1 MNTLPNNHNILAA
14 AYMNGAPIA
23 AGSNPNL
30 PPSVMAMGDGAIGVG
45 AGSIGNGGGGGQGG
59 PGGLMIGQMPQNA
72 SQQAALYH
80 YQQQLYAPQMNSPY
94 GKMPAQMVNTGGA
107 MMGIAQDGT
116 LSWE

>member
-23 AGSNPNL
+23 AGSNPGL
-30 PPSVMAMGDGAIGVG
+30 PPSVMAMGDGTIGVG
-45 AGSIGNGGGGGQGG
+45 VGSIGNGGGGG

-80 YQQQLYAPQMNSPY
+80 YQQQLYAPQMSPY
-94 GKMPAQMVNTGGA
+94 GKMTAQMINTGGA
-107 MMGIAQDGT
+107 MMGVAQDGM
-116 LSWE
+116 LS